1 LTENYGA
8 FESSGYSCSEADE
21 HNCLQKVDY
30 GLKVCNT
37 GFGEETIYFWELQ
50 ANNDVCDLLEDVN
63 PEDVMLLPGECYYDT
78 KPYEVNRCE
87 ASNYCVNITANAT
100 NPITGLPPSCPD
112 FDEIKFEWPSINT
125 LPPTP
130 APSPFPS
137 PAPSPA
143 PSSTC
148 IIDVELTGCPNYNI
162 SLDNNCEGRPQVIT
176 FRYNGGGC
184 EQSDNLQPRQKFT
197 CTDTNGGPPPFGSG
211 VQNYIEAV
219 PRGGSDLYFS
229 GPVSVGE
236 KYTLNANK
244 QFDKLSADM
253 TISIFDSQGG
263 SLLQEVNVHLSC
275 SQPLFLFDKFG
286 ASQVTSWIETS
297 GREVSDKRTGV
308 ETGRIEIGLSADNQ
322 AGPVRLLE
330 MTVLTNTQDQPI
342 DYTPQVQ
349 GQVLQ
354 PGGATL
360 DLPGFEID
368 IELGQRVSYTFFTTL
383 IGESLDGSAMCNGND
398 MLECIVG
405 FNLLPVFPTAVPTP
419 RPTITPFPT
428 QDPLTTTCQ
437 IGSDIQCSI
446 ISPKEAS
453 VVGCSNIKA
462 SADTCPAN
470 AELLSAY
477 LKNTGSSELFMI
489 VTCGKSEFFAKAVPA
504 GESVEFRARASDPCE
519 GEDAVFQTFSSDPEL
534 GGSEIAST
542 SVTLSCPGPW
552 TLGNEIVSG
561 FALESYVSTT
571 NNGLSF
577 DFNTKEVELEM
588 KYFGLNRGN
597 IPLTVTSGSI
607 DSPFGSGPIA
617 TLPIGV
623 PINGQQLLETQ
634 VGNVMLSGASGTQ
647 LVFEQSLLGN
657 EDTRECAATSSL
669 QLNL

>member
-1 LTENYGA
+1 
-8 FESSGYSCSEADE
+8 
-21 HNCLQKVDY
+21 
-30 GLKVCNT
+30 
-37 GFGEETIYFWELQ
+37 
-50 ANNDVCDLLEDVN
+50 
-63 PEDVMLLPGECYYDT
+63 MLLPGECYYDT

-87 ASNYCVNITANAT
+87 GANYCVNITANAT

-112 FDEIKFEWPSINT
+112 FDEIKFGWSPIGT

-148 IIDVELTGCPNYNI
+148 IIDVSLTGCPKYNI

-197 CTDTNGGPPPFGSG
+197 CTDTNGGPPPFNSG
-211 VQNYIEAV
+211 VQSYITAV

-244 QFDKLSADM
+244 EFDKLSADM
-253 TISIFDSQGG
+253 TISIFESQGG

-286 ASQVTSWIETS
+286 ASQVTEWIETS
-297 GREVSDKRTGV
+297 GRVVSDKRTGV
-308 ETGRIEIGLSADNQ
+308 ETGMIEIGLSADNQ
-322 AGPVRLLE
+322 NKPVRLLE

-342 DYTPQVQ
+342 DYTPQVA
-349 GQVLQ
+349 GKVLQ
-354 PGGATL
+354 PGGGTIS
-360 DLPGFEID
+360 LPGFEID

-383 IGESLDGSAMCNGND
+383 IGESLDGTSMCNGND
-398 MLECIVG
+398 LLECIVG

-428 QDPLTTTCQ
+428 QDPLVTTCQ
-437 IGSDIQCSI
+437 IGSDIQCAI
-446 ISPKEAS
+446 TSPKEAS

-462 SADTCPAN
+462 SVDTCPAS

-477 LKNTGSSELFMI
+477 LKNTGPSEVFMI
-489 VTCGKSEFFAKAVPA
+489 VGCGKSEFFARGVPA

-519 GEDAVFQTFSSDPEL
+519 GEDAVFSTYTSDPEL

-542 SVTLSCPGPW
+542 SATTSCPGPW

-561 FALESYVSTT
+561 FTLESYVSTT

-577 DFNTKEVELEM
+577 EFNTKEVELEI
-588 KYFGLNRGN
+588 KYSGQNRGN

-617 TLPIGV
+617 TLPISI
-623 PINGQQLLETQ
+623 PINNQQILETQ

-657 EDTRECAATSSL
+657 EDTRVCDVTSSL